1 MDSKYF
7 IKCFIKLKYRNIPKV
22 LVLKNTSSKHENIS
36 TLMHAVCKVLAYYF
50 YKPRATELAEMS
62 NPVLISLKKKMFYQ
76 GNAHC

>member
-22 LVLKNTSSKHENIS
+22 LELKNTSSKHENIS

-50 YKPRATELAEMS
+50 FHGLG
-62 NPVLISLKKKMFYQ
+62 LQ
-76 GNAHC
+76 

>member
-7 IKCFIKLKYRNIPKV
+7 IKCFIKLKYRNISKV

-50 YKPRATELAEMS
+50 FHGLG
-62 NPVLISLKKKMFYQ
+62 LQ
-76 GNAHC
+76 